1 MKKNIYFLIILLCSI
16 SFIRVLF
23 TLNEEN
29 IHISKDLN
37 ISAIVTK
44 IKKDKEKTVIDVK
57 KYRITFYKQ
66 INVNLGDK
74 VLISG
79 KFNTPKSNTVFNT
92 FNYRKYL
99 LSKKIILVSN
109 EASITIKHKNKN
121 PLKQQ
126 INESYLFLA
135 HFLIF
140 IIINMFFSI

>member
-1 MKKNIYFLIILLCSI
+1 M
-16 SFIRVLF
+16 
-23 TLNEEN
+23 
-29 IHISKDLN
+29 
-37 ISAIVTK
+37 TK
-44 IKKDKEKTVIDVK
+44 IKQDKEKTIIDVKHGK

-121 PLKQQ
+121 NRRFYTLKILMLWNAQKNLT
-126 INESYLFLA
+126 IFDLFTTVN
-135 HFLIF
+135 FTTK
-140 IIINMFFSI
+140 